1 MEEEVESLYSEILP
15 VAQMSVEQQHLEPA
29 LRSNSSRDGKNL
41 HRSAVAV
48 QYVSPNVAASSWVIV
63 LIYLQC
69 QINAC
74 LDHLLDRCEVL
85 KNTVDTMKSHQVASA
100 SLISTAKTALA
111 APTEAPPWRQ
121 QKQADPG
128 SPVRRASPVRRPR
141 ANTAKSRAA
150 RRSSGLPDETPLDTL
165 LQNLAV
171 YLPPEAEADGSRKIR
186 ALADVVSE
194 RAGRGEDMARGAQES
209 FEAAATVYLDD
220 VRRAVQMLKDSLLAE
235 TPYGR
240 VQLEDAD
247 VRGSIDVLVHEVG
260 KVRDGLQRAEA
271 SKVGKSHKRDEMIQ
285 RWGA

>member
-1 MEEEVESLYSEILP
+1 
-15 VAQMSVEQQHLEPA
+15 
-29 LRSNSSRDGKNL
+29 
-41 HRSAVAV
+41 
-48 QYVSPNVAASSWVIV
+48 
-63 LIYLQC
+63 
-69 QINAC
+69 
-74 LDHLLDRCEVL
+74 
-85 KNTVDTMKSHQVASA
+85 MKSHQVASA
-100 SLISTAKTALA
+100 SLIGTAKTALA
-111 APTEAPPWRQ
+111 APTEAPPRRQ

-171 YLPPEAEADGSRKIR
+171 YLPPEAEAEADGRSKIR

-247 VRGSIDVLVHEVG
+247 VRGSIDVLVHEVS